1 MAANI
6 KKVRDDVDNAIKGS
20 DQVKPGNYVTVKIE
34 KQGMFGKPFIQ
45 LSGRCTSEKDKATIE
60 AIANENA
67 SGVAVESTLRISTV
81 S

>member
-1 MAANI
+1 MAASI
-6 KKVRDDVDNAIKGS
+6 KKVRDDIDNAIKGS

-34 KQGMFGKPFIQ
+34 KQGLFGKPYIQ

-60 AIANENA
+60 AIANESA
-67 SGVAVESTLRISTV
+67 SDIKVESVLRISTT